1 MPGLIDKGNQS
12 PLRQVDHF
20 CFTEGES
27 LLVTKGTWDFVFPKN
42 KIADDCFF
50 SDDHEKFVGVAG
62 RKEAKHLI
70 GSVLNNLVAKNGL
83 TIHTCA
89 AIKSV
94 LKGAKGIALYSTKK
108 GSTNVDKEQDL
119 RVTNDSLL

>member
-1 MPGLIDKGNQS
+1 MFFQ
-12 PLRQVDHF
+12 
-20 CFTEGES
+20 
-27 LLVTKGTWDFVFPKN
+27 KN